1 MLDYLA
7 DQIEG
12 VGVFT
17 RLCVYLVDESCLT
30 AEVVR
35 DLAAP
40 RGDDPDGD
48 DPGGD
53 DPGGDGGQL
62 DAGAA
67 LMPLLGF
74 VGQLISLDAEMS
86 SVFPLTAPRIVEGWT
101 PWVDRGDPMIGEDR
115 D

>member
-1 MLDYLA
+1 LLDYLA

-40 RGDDPDGD
+40 
-48 DPGGD
+48 GGD
-53 DPGGDGGQL
+53 DPGGDGGQV